1 MSRLPF
7 RAALFW
13 TAVLAGVTAVML
25 AVRPALDKAHVALV
39 FLLVVL
45 GASAAGGRVIGVGL
59 ATLSFLVF
67 NWFFL
72 SPYATLAVSN
82 PLDWL
87 VLVAFLVT
95 GVVAAQLLYM
105 ARQEARAAR
114 EREDEIRRLASLDE
128 LKSAL
133 IAAVSHDLRTP
144 LTTIKALAHD
154 LGVLGDERSEII
166 EQEADR
172 LNRSVADLLDLSRLN
187 AGAMPVHIELNA
199 VDDLLGA
206 LTQRVEAAI
215 GAHRLRVA
223 LPPDDPL
230 LFGNFD
236 FVHTLRIVSNL
247 VENAARYSPTDAPI
261 EVATRREGPE
271 LVIEVSDRGSG
282 IPPEES
288 ERIFEAFYRAP
299 DGAKAAGGAGL
310 GLNIARRLAVA
321 QRGSLT
327 HRPRTGGGSVFTLR
341 LPAAEV
347 SLPAPT

>member
-1 MSRLPF
+1 MSRPPF

-13 TAVLAGVTAVML
+13 GAALAAVTAVML

-45 GASAAGGRVIGVGL
+45 GASAVGGRVIGVGL
-59 ATLSFLVF
+59 AALSFLVF

-72 SPYATLAVSN
+72 PPYATLAVTN

-105 ARQEARAAR
+105 AKQEARAAR
-114 EREDEIRRLASLDE
+114 ERADEISRLASLDE

-154 LGVLGDERSEII
+154 LSILGDERTDII

-172 LNRSVADLLDLSRLN
+172 LNRCVEDLLDLSRLN

-206 LTQRVEAAI
+206 LMQRMEPAL

-230 LFGNFD
+230 LFGSFD
-236 FVHTLRIVSNL
+236 FVHTLRIVCNL
-247 VENAARYSPTDAPI
+247 VENAARYAPADALI

-288 ERIFEAFYRAP
+288 ERIFEAFYRWPGTART
-299 DGAKAAGGAGL
+299 AGGAGL

-321 QRGSLT
+321 QGGSLM
-327 HRPRTGGGSVFTLR
+327 HRPRPGGGSIFTLR
-341 LPAAEV
+341 LPSAEV
-347 SLPAPT
+347 SLPASA